1 MHRSLGT
8 GAERDGERTYRQ
20 FGEGGAPIQEVLR
33 LARQVKFPY
42 AANIEYE
49 MDEKDPTE
57 GVRRSFDYIKKILT
71 AA

>member
-1 MHRSLGT
+1 LK
-8 GAERDGERTYRQ
+8 
-20 FGEGGAPIQEVLR
+20 

-57 GVRRSFDYIKKILT
+57 GVRRSFDYIKRVLT
-71 AA
+71 GADPC